1 MDQKYFDIVV
11 NLKKKK
17 IILSEYDI
25 QVMIKSLII
34 RITICGLIFLLKM
47 MKCINYSSQSLDIFF
62 KLN

>member
-25 QVMIKSLII
+25 QVMMKSLII
-34 RITICGLIFLLKM
+34 RIIIFGLDVFLIFLV
-47 MKCINYSSQSLDIFF
+47 IVEDGEVY
-62 KLN
+62 